1 MLRGFYFKSRQSR
14 QPATHTAPAK
24 DSVFHG
30 NAYRGVFD
38 AVLQRISH
46 RLLLS
51 PEEGAIHVLRAALHQ
66 QNLPPMSDQ
75 SDDRI
80 AGRAIAYFV
89 NGVPAA
95 DRLAYSLQPPENE
108 DADRDRARRL
118 SEQIQHCFEDAVR
131 VLPPDL
137 RQAVISRLRTAG
149 SSSSLPC
156 RTISSHQIDPK
167 QRDRR
172 IEAMWKLAD
181 EIDAICDDTTS

>member
-1 MLRGFYFKSRQSR
+1 MLRSFYFKSRQSR
-14 QPATHTAPAK
+14 QPATHTAHAK

-38 AVLQRISH
+38 AVLQRIRH

-108 DADRDRARRL
+108 DADRDRRL

-137 RQAVISRLRTAG
+137 RKAVISRLRTAG

-156 RTISSHQIDPK
+156 TTISSHQIDPK